1 MRNINLLF
9 IKKESFQTIKA
20 EANVQ
25 GSDYDE
31 VETHVENYH
40 GFTKVV
46 TYGTG
51 SVIVLLI
58 LMAIFLL

>member
-1 MRNINLLF
+1 M
-9 IKKESFQTIKA
+9 
-20 EANVQ
+20 Q

-40 GFTKVV
+40 GFTKFV